1 MIGKIK
7 KITEEV
13 TAEMKKV
20 AWPTKEHLLKSSQIV
35 VVVTAVITLIV
46 AVFDY
51 IIKTG
56 VDQLFAIFG

>member
-1 MIGKIK
+1 MIAKIK

-20 AWPTKEHLLKSSQIV
+20 AWPTKEHLFKSSQIV
-35 VVVTAVITLIV
+35 VVVTVVITLIV

-51 IIKTG
+51 IISNG
-56 VDQLFAIFG
+56 VEKLFEIFG

>member
-46 AVFDY
+46 AIFDY

>member
-35 VVVTAVITLIV
+35 VVVTVVITLIV

>member
-1 MIGKIK
+1 MIAKIK

-46 AVFDY
+46 AIFDY

>member
-1 MIGKIK
+1 MIAKIK

-35 VVVTAVITLIV
+35 VVVTVVITLIV

>member
-20 AWPTKEHLLKSSQIV
+20 AWPTKEHLFKSSQIV

-51 IIKTG
+51 IISNG
-56 VDQLFAIFG
+56 VEQLFSIFG